1 MHRML
6 LLVAAFTI
14 AAAPGV
20 AAAAVITAPT
30 TPTTASV
37 NTTSTQTTTTTP
49 TAPSVTTASVATTG
63 NGAPSGSHYNLNIIG
78 VPKNKTAD
86 MTGNDGHR
94 IFVSL
99 TGGEDATLLNKQ
111 VFTEISR
118 LNKIFLT
125 PAPPGE
131 SFLVLD
137 ANATDASGASF
148 QLPTDVS
155 TTWTVY
161 ARALGKPGGKAN
173 ITTCATVT
181 VLDPVTGLP
190 VIDPITGLPVQE
202 VLCSIA
208 TLHVERTKNA
218 KFANVSTYLL
228 SINVDLTANLTL
240 TSCLTGG
247 TPTTATSMLVPLFN
261 SCLQNYF
268 WNYQQG
274 TPGLHLLQL
283 RFYPGTGL

>member
-6 LLVAAFTI
+6 LLVAAFAI
-14 AAAPGV
+14 AAAPGI

-118 LNKIFLT
+118 LNKNFLM
-125 PAPPGE
+125 PAPPSG
-131 SFLVLD
+131 SFPLLD
-137 ANATDASGASF
+137 AHVT
-148 QLPTDVS
+148 
-155 TTWTVY
+155 
-161 ARALGKPGGKAN
+161 AR
-173 ITTCATVT
+173 
-181 VLDPVTGLP
+181 TG
-190 VIDPITGLPVQE
+190 
-202 VLCSIA
+202 
-208 TLHVERTKNA
+208 
-218 KFANVSTYLL
+218 
-228 SINVDLTANLTL
+228 
-240 TSCLTGG
+240 
-247 TPTTATSMLVPLFN
+247 
-261 SCLQNYF
+261 
-268 WNYQQG
+268 
-274 TPGLHLLQL
+274 
-283 RFYPGTGL
+283 